1 MVSISRR
8 SGERWGPPGLP
19 REGYYND
26 CIATPGSSEGANIAI
41 DNDKSTTKKE
51 FLHRYHTV
59 NTIWS
64 VVESGDMGMERSV
77 KRLMEDREKRRE
89 ENLEK
94 YIEQLEH
101 ESTPYRLRAAE
112 ALGGCADP
120 RAVEPLIA
128 ALQDQENEVRWIATN
143 ALGKLQDIRAVDPLL
158 ALLTDPDRWIRR
170 GAAWAL
176 GEIEDLRAVE
186 PLHPLLGDAK
196 KDVRVAAADAL
207 GKLCDARSV
216 DALSSALENE
226 EEPEVRTAIRRA
238 LRAITGEMDF

>member
-8 SGERWGPPGLP
+8 FWRKIALSGLP
-19 REGYYND
+19 EEGYYNNRITAPGLSKRVNIPTD
-26 CIATPGSSEGANIAI
+26 SDTP
-41 DNDKSTTKKE
+41 TTKEE

-59 NTIWS
+59 NTIRS

-120 RAVEPLIA
+120 RAVEPLMA
-128 ALQDQENEVRWIATN
+128 ALQDQEDEVRWVVAN
-143 ALGKLQDIRAVDPLL
+143 ALGKLQDARAVDPLL

-170 GAAWAL
+170 GASWAL
-176 GEIEDLRAVE
+176 GEIGDPRAVE
-186 PLHPLLGDAK
+186 PLHPILGDAK
-196 KDVRVAAADAL
+196 KDVRMAAADAL
-207 GKLCDARSV
+207 GNLCDARSV
-216 DALSSALENE
+216 VVLSSALENE

-238 LRAITGEMDF
+238 LREITGEMDL